1 MVTTNKKYNFS
12 KFINFLR
19 TIDGDLDDA
28 SIETIIDS
36 IYDETCDR
44 ESDNGADEIEPF
56 MEYEDFSEFITN
68 LMKNTKTK
76 NTIIKMVDNEENDDL
91 TDIFFTIKKSTYVM
105 TISKYIYAE
114 MIENWLYTH

>member
-12 KFINFLR
+12 KFINFIR